1 MSKVLKNPKKTNTN
15 KKKKVKQT
23 GKKNSQLG
31 NSNNNKKNLAT
42 QKRGSEQ
49 KSKPEKDIVIERSTG
64 RKEKFDTNRLAQ
76 TSSRSG
82 IPFVMA
88 KDIAEKTTE
97 KIKNSINDLKS
108 NVKSTDELDQIN
120 QTSVNKKSESEI
132 VVTAGQVKRLVA
144 KELQGRN
151 RPDVASSLI
160 GEPTN
165 TNSISSKPTINDKE
179 PIQDNVAA
187 NKNRLRFDRSKVH
200 KDERAA

>member
-1 MSKVLKNPKKTNTN
+1 MSKVVKNPKKTNTN
-15 KKKKVKQT
+15 KKKKINQNEN
-23 GKKNSQLG
+23 KKTSKLG
-31 NSNNNKKNLAT
+31 NNENLAT
-42 QKRGSEQ
+42 KKRASQQ
-49 KSKPEKDIVIERSTG
+49 KSKPEKDIRIERSTG

-97 KIKNSINDLKS
+97 KIQNSINDIKS
-108 NVKSTDELDQIN
+108 NVKSIDESDQSN
-120 QTSVNKKSESEI
+120 QRAGSMKSEDDI
-132 VVTAGQVKRLVA
+132 IVTAGQVKNLVA
-144 KELQGRN
+144 KELQTRN
-151 RPDVASSLI
+151 RPEVASSII

-165 TNSISSKPTINDKE
+165 ANSISRKPTINEKE

>member
-1 MSKVLKNPKKTNTN
+1 MSKIVKNPKKTNTN
-15 KKKKVKQT
+15 KKKKINQNEN
-23 GKKNSQLG
+23 KKTSKLG
-31 NSNNNKKNLAT
+31 NNENLAT
-42 QKRGSEQ
+42 KKRASQQ
-49 KSKPEKDIVIERSTG
+49 KSKPEKDIIIERSTG

-97 KIKNSINDLKS
+97 KIQNSINDIKS
-108 NVKSTDELDQIN
+108 NVKSIDESDQSN
-120 QTSVNKKSESEI
+120 QRAGSMKSEDDI
-132 VVTAGQVKRLVA
+132 VVTAGQVKNLVA
-144 KELQGRN
+144 KELQTRN
-151 RPDVASSLI
+151 RPEVASSII

-165 TNSISSKPTINDKE
+165 ANSISRKPTINEKE

>member
-1 MSKVLKNPKKTNTN
+1 MSKVVKNPKKTNTN
-15 KKKKVKQT
+15 KKKKINQNEN
-23 GKKNSQLG
+23 KKTSKLG
-31 NSNNNKKNLAT
+31 NNENLAT
-42 QKRGSEQ
+42 KNRASQQ
-49 KSKPEKDIVIERSTG
+49 KSKPEKDIIIERSTG

-97 KIKNSINDLKS
+97 KIQNSINDIKS
-108 NVKSTDELDQIN
+108 NVKSIDESDQSN
-120 QTSVNKKSESEI
+120 QTAGSMKSEDDI
-132 VVTAGQVKRLVA
+132 VVTAGQVKNLVA
-144 KELQGRN
+144 KELQTRN
-151 RPDVASSLI
+151 RPEVASSLI

-165 TNSISSKPTINDKE
+165 ANSISRKPTINDKE

>member
-1 MSKVLKNPKKTNTN
+1 MSKVVKNPKKTNTN
-15 KKKKVKQT
+15 KKKKINQ
-23 GKKNSQLG
+23 NQ
-31 NSNNNKKNLAT
+31 NKKTSKLENNENLAT
-42 QKRGSEQ
+42 KNRASQQ
-49 KSKPEKDIVIERSTG
+49 KSKPEKDIMIERSTG

-97 KIKNSINDLKS
+97 KIQNSINDIKS
-108 NVKSTDELDQIN
+108 NVKSIDESDQSN
-120 QTSVNKKSESEI
+120 QPAGSMKSEDDI
-132 VVTAGQVKRLVA
+132 VVTAGQVKNLVA
-144 KELQGRN
+144 KELQTRN
-151 RPDVASSLI
+151 RPEVASSLI

-165 TNSISSKPTINDKE
+165 ANSISRKPTINDKE

>member
-1 MSKVLKNPKKTNTN
+1 MSRVVKNPKKTNTN
-15 KKKKVKQT
+15 KKKKINQNEN
-23 GKKNSQLG
+23 KKTSKLG
-31 NSNNNKKNLAT
+31 NNENLAT
-42 QKRGSEQ
+42 KKLASQQ
-49 KSKPEKDIVIERSTG
+49 KSKPEKDIIIERSTG

-97 KIKNSINDLKS
+97 KIQNSINDIKS
-108 NVKSTDELDQIN
+108 NVKSIDESDQSN
-120 QTSVNKKSESEI
+120 QTGESMKSEDDI
-132 VVTAGQVKRLVA
+132 VVTAGQVKNLVA
-144 KELQGRN
+144 KELQTRN
-151 RPDVASSLI
+151 RPEVASSLI

-165 TNSISSKPTINDKE
+165 ANSISRKPSINDKE

>member
-1 MSKVLKNPKKTNTN
+1 MSKVVKNPKKTNTN
-15 KKKKVKQT
+15 KKKKINQNEN
-23 GKKNSQLG
+23 KKTSKLG
-31 NSNNNKKNLAT
+31 NNENLAPKNLLS
-42 QKRGSEQ
+42 QQ
-49 KSKPEKDIVIERSTG
+49 KSKPEKDIIIERSTG

-97 KIKNSINDLKS
+97 KIQNSINDIKS
-108 NVKSTDELDQIN
+108 NVKSIDESDQSN
-120 QTSVNKKSESEI
+120 QTGGSMKSEDDI
-132 VVTAGQVKRLVA
+132 VVTAGQVKNLVA
-144 KELQGRN
+144 KELQTRN
-151 RPDVASSLI
+151 RPEVASSLI

-165 TNSISSKPTINDKE
+165 ANSISRKPSINDKE

>member
-1 MSKVLKNPKKTNTN
+1 MSKVVKNPKKTNTN
-15 KKKKVKQT
+15 KKKKINQNEN
-23 GKKNSQLG
+23 KKTSKLG
-31 NSNNNKKNLAT
+31 NNENLAT
-42 QKRGSEQ
+42 KNRASQQ
-49 KSKPEKDIVIERSTG
+49 KSKPEKDIIIERSTG

-88 KDIAEKTTE
+88 KDISEKTTE
-97 KIKNSINDLKS
+97 KIQNSINDIKS
-108 NVKSTDELDQIN
+108 NVKSIDESDQTN
-120 QTSVNKKSESEI
+120 QTAGSMKSEDDI
-132 VVTAGQVKRLVA
+132 VVTAGQVKNLVA
-144 KELQGRN
+144 KELQTRN
-151 RPDVASSLI
+151 RPEIASSLI

-165 TNSISSKPTINDKE
+165 ANSISRKPTINDKE

>member
-1 MSKVLKNPKKTNTN
+1 MSKVVKNPKKTNTN
-15 KKKKVKQT
+15 KKKKINQNEN
-23 GKKNSQLG
+23 KKTSKLG
-31 NSNNNKKNLAT
+31 NNENLAT
-42 QKRGSEQ
+42 KKRASQQ
-49 KSKPEKDIVIERSTG
+49 KSKPEKDIIIERSTG

-97 KIKNSINDLKS
+97 KIQNSINDIKS
-108 NVKSTDELDQIN
+108 NVKSIDESDQSN
-120 QTSVNKKSESEI
+120 QRAGSMKSEDDI
-132 VVTAGQVKRLVA
+132 VVTAGQVKNLVA
-144 KELQGRN
+144 KELQTRN
-151 RPDVASSLI
+151 RPEVASSII

-165 TNSISSKPTINDKE
+165 ANSISRKPTINEKE

>member
-1 MSKVLKNPKKTNTN
+1 MSKVVKNPKKTNTN
-15 KKKKVKQT
+15 KKKKINQNEN
-23 GKKNSQLG
+23 KKTSKLG
-31 NSNNNKKNLAT
+31 NNENLAT
-42 QKRGSEQ
+42 KNRASQQ
-49 KSKPEKDIVIERSTG
+49 KSKPEKDIIIERSTG

-97 KIKNSINDLKS
+97 KIQNSINDIKS
-108 NVKSTDELDQIN
+108 NVKSIDESDQSN
-120 QTSVNKKSESEI
+120 QPAGSMKSEDDI
-132 VVTAGQVKRLVA
+132 VVTAGQVKNLVA
-144 KELQGRN
+144 KELQTRN
-151 RPDVASSLI
+151 RPEIASSLI

-165 TNSISSKPTINDKE
+165 ANSISRKPTINDKE

>member
-1 MSKVLKNPKKTNTN
+1 MSKVVKNPKKTNTN
-15 KKKKVKQT
+15 KNKKINQNEN
-23 GKKNSQLG
+23 KKTSKLG
-31 NSNNNKKNLAT
+31 NNENLAT
-42 QKRGSEQ
+42 KKLASQQ
-49 KSKPEKDIVIERSTG
+49 KSKPEKDIIIERSTG

-97 KIKNSINDLKS
+97 KIQNSINDIKS
-108 NVKSTDELDQIN
+108 NVKSIDESDQSN
-120 QTSVNKKSESEI
+120 QRAGSMKSEDDI
-132 VVTAGQVKRLVA
+132 IVTAGQVKNLVA
-144 KELQGRN
+144 KELQTRN
-151 RPDVASSLI
+151 RPEVASSII

-165 TNSISSKPTINDKE
+165 ANSISRKPTINEKE

>member
-1 MSKVLKNPKKTNTN
+1 MSKVVKNPKKTNTN
-15 KKKKVKQT
+15 KKKKINQNEN
-23 GKKNSQLG
+23 KKTSKLG
-31 NSNNNKKNLAT
+31 NSKNLAT
-42 QKRGSEQ
+42 KNRASQQ
-49 KSKPEKDIVIERSTG
+49 KSKPEKDIIIERSTG

-97 KIKNSINDLKS
+97 KIQNSINDIKS
-108 NVKSTDELDQIN
+108 NVKSIDESDQTN
-120 QTSVNKKSESEI
+120 QTAGSMKSEDDI
-132 VVTAGQVKRLVA
+132 VVTAGQVKNLVA
-144 KELQGRN
+144 KELQTRN
-151 RPDVASSLI
+151 RPEVASSII

-165 TNSISSKPTINDKE
+165 ANSISRKPTINDKE

>member
-1 MSKVLKNPKKTNTN
+1 MSKVVKNPKKTNTN
-15 KKKKVKQT
+15 KKKKINQNEN
-23 GKKNSQLG
+23 KKTSKLG
-31 NSNNNKKNLAT
+31 NNENLAT
-42 QKRGSEQ
+42 KNRASKQ
-49 KSKPEKDIVIERSTG
+49 KSKPEKDIIIERSTG

-97 KIKNSINDLKS
+97 KIQNSINDIKS
-108 NVKSTDELDQIN
+108 NVKSIDESDQSN
-120 QTSVNKKSESEI
+120 QPAGSMKSEDDI
-132 VVTAGQVKRLVA
+132 VVTAGQVKNLVA
-144 KELQGRN
+144 KELQTRN
-151 RPDVASSLI
+151 RPEVASSLI

-165 TNSISSKPTINDKE
+165 ANSISRKPTINDKE

>member
-1 MSKVLKNPKKTNTN
+1 MSKVVKNPKKTNTN
-15 KKKKVKQT
+15 KKKKINKNEN
-23 GKKNSQLG
+23 KKTSKLG
-31 NSNNNKKNLAT
+31 NNENLAT
-42 QKRGSEQ
+42 KNRASQQ
-49 KSKPEKDIVIERSTG
+49 KSKPEKDIIIERSTG

-97 KIKNSINDLKS
+97 KIQNSINEMKS
-108 NVKSTDELDQIN
+108 NVKSIDESDQSN
-120 QTSVNKKSESEI
+120 QIAGSMKSEDDI
-132 VVTAGQVKRLVA
+132 VVTAGQVKNLVA
-144 KELQGRN
+144 KELQTRN
-151 RPDVASSLI
+151 RPEVASSLI

-165 TNSISSKPTINDKE
+165 ANSISRKPTINDKE

>member
-1 MSKVLKNPKKTNTN
+1 MSKVVKNPKKTNTN
-15 KKKKVKQT
+15 KKKKINQNEN
-23 GKKNSQLG
+23 KNISKLG
-31 NSNNNKKNLAT
+31 NNENLAIKNRAS
-42 QKRGSEQ
+42 QQ
-49 KSKPEKDIVIERSTG
+49 KSKPEKDIIIERSTG

-97 KIKNSINDLKS
+97 KIQNSINDIKS
-108 NVKSTDELDQIN
+108 NVIPIDESDQSD
-120 QTSVNKKSESEI
+120 QTAGSMKSEDDI
-132 VVTAGQVKRLVA
+132 IVTAGQVKNLVA
-144 KELQGRN
+144 KELQTRN
-151 RPDVASSLI
+151 RPEVASSLI

-165 TNSISSKPTINDKE
+165 ANPISRKPTINDKE

>member
-1 MSKVLKNPKKTNTN
+1 MSKVVKNPKKTNTN
-15 KKKKVKQT
+15 KKKKINQNEN
-23 GKKNSQLG
+23 KKTSKLG
-31 NSNNNKKNLAT
+31 NNENLAT
-42 QKRGSEQ
+42 KKRASQQ
-49 KSKPEKDIVIERSTG
+49 KSKPEKDIIIERSTG
-64 RKEKFDTNRLAQ
+64 RKEKFDTNRLTQ

-97 KIKNSINDLKS
+97 KIQNSINDIKS
-108 NVKSTDELDQIN
+108 NVKSIDESDQSN
-120 QTSVNKKSESEI
+120 QRVGSMKSEDDI
-132 VVTAGQVKRLVA
+132 IVTAGQVKNLVA
-144 KELQGRN
+144 KELQTRN
-151 RPDVASSLI
+151 RPEVASSII

-165 TNSISSKPTINDKE
+165 ANSISRKPTINEKE

>member
-1 MSKVLKNPKKTNTN
+1 MSKVVKNPKKTNTN
-15 KKKKVKQT
+15 KKKKINQNEN
-23 GKKNSQLG
+23 KKTSKLG
-31 NSNNNKKNLAT
+31 NNENLAT
-42 QKRGSEQ
+42 KNRASQQ
-49 KSKPEKDIVIERSTG
+49 KSKPEKDIIIERSTG

-97 KIKNSINDLKS
+97 KIQNSINDIKS
-108 NVKSTDELDQIN
+108 NVKSIDESDQSN
-120 QTSVNKKSESEI
+120 QRAGSMKSEDDI
-132 VVTAGQVKRLVA
+132 IVTAGQVKNLVA
-144 KELQGRN
+144 KELQTRN
-151 RPDVASSLI
+151 RPEVASSII

-165 TNSISSKPTINDKE
+165 ANSISRKPTINEKE

>member
-1 MSKVLKNPKKTNTN
+1 MSKVVKNPKKTNTN
-15 KKKKVKQT
+15 KKKKINQ
-23 GKKNSQLG
+23 NE
-31 NSNNNKKNLAT
+31 NKKTSKVGNTENLAT
-42 QKRGSEQ
+42 KNRASQQ
-49 KSKPEKDIVIERSTG
+49 KSKQEKDIIIERSTG

-97 KIKNSINDLKS
+97 KIQNSINDIKS
-108 NVKSTDELDQIN
+108 NVKSIDESDQSN
-120 QTSVNKKSESEI
+120 QTAGSMKSEDDI
-132 VVTAGQVKRLVA
+132 VVTAGQVKNLVA
-144 KELQGRN
+144 KELQTRN
-151 RPDVASSLI
+151 RPEVASSLI

-165 TNSISSKPTINDKE
+165 ANSISRKPTINDKE

>member
-1 MSKVLKNPKKTNTN
+1 MSKVVKNPKKTNTN
-15 KKKKVKQT
+15 KKKKINQNEN
-23 GKKNSQLG
+23 KKTSKLG
-31 NSNNNKKNLAT
+31 NNENLAT
-42 QKRGSEQ
+42 QKRASQQ
-49 KSKPEKDIVIERSTG
+49 KSKPEKDIIIERSTG

-97 KIKNSINDLKS
+97 KIQNSINDIKS
-108 NVKSTDELDQIN
+108 NVKSIDESDQSN
-120 QTSVNKKSESEI
+120 QRAGSMKSEDDI
-132 VVTAGQVKRLVA
+132 IVTAGQVKNLVA
-144 KELQGRN
+144 KELQTRN
-151 RPDVASSLI
+151 RPEVASSII

-165 TNSISSKPTINDKE
+165 ANSISRKPTINEKE

>member
-1 MSKVLKNPKKTNTN
+1 MSKVVKNPKKTNTN
-15 KKKKVKQT
+15 KKKKINQNEN
-23 GKKNSQLG
+23 KKTSKLG
-31 NSNNNKKNLAT
+31 NNENLAT
-42 QKRGSEQ
+42 KKRASQQ
-49 KSKPEKDIVIERSTG
+49 KSKPEKDIIIERSTG
-64 RKEKFDTNRLAQ
+64 RKEKFDTKRLAQ

-97 KIKNSINDLKS
+97 KIQNSINDIKS
-108 NVKSTDELDQIN
+108 NVKSIDESDQSN
-120 QTSVNKKSESEI
+120 QRAGSMKSEDDI
-132 VVTAGQVKRLVA
+132 IVTAGQVKNLVA
-144 KELQGRN
+144 KELQTRN
-151 RPDVASSLI
+151 RPEVASSII

-165 TNSISSKPTINDKE
+165 ANSISRKPTINDKE

>member
-1 MSKVLKNPKKTNTN
+1 MSKVVKNPKKTNTN
-15 KKKKVKQT
+15 KKKKINQNEN
-23 GKKNSQLG
+23 KKTSKLG
-31 NSNNNKKNLAT
+31 NNENLAT
-42 QKRGSEQ
+42 KNRASQQ
-49 KSKPEKDIVIERSTG
+49 KSKPEKDIIIERSTG

-97 KIKNSINDLKS
+97 KIQNSINDIKS
-108 NVKSTDELDQIN
+108 NVIPIDESDQSN
-120 QTSVNKKSESEI
+120 QTAGSMKSEDDI
-132 VVTAGQVKRLVA
+132 IVTAGQVKNLVA
-144 KELQGRN
+144 KELQTRN
-151 RPDVASSLI
+151 RPEVASSLI

-165 TNSISSKPTINDKE
+165 ANSISRKPSINDKE

>member
-1 MSKVLKNPKKTNTN
+1 MSKVVKNPKKTNTN
-15 KKKKVKQT
+15 KKKKINQNEN
-23 GKKNSQLG
+23 KKTSKLG
-31 NSNNNKKNLAT
+31 NNENLAT
-42 QKRGSEQ
+42 KKRASQQ
-49 KSKPEKDIVIERSTG
+49 KSKPEKDIIIERSTG

-97 KIKNSINDLKS
+97 KIQNSINDIKS
-108 NVKSTDELDQIN
+108 NVKSIDESDQSN
-120 QTSVNKKSESEI
+120 QRAGSMKSEDDI
-132 VVTAGQVKRLVA
+132 IVTAGQVKNLVA
-144 KELQGRN
+144 KELQTRH
-151 RPDVASSLI
+151 RPEVASSII

-165 TNSISSKPTINDKE
+165 ANSISRKPTINDKE

>member
-1 MSKVLKNPKKTNTN
+1 MSKVVKNPKKTNTN
-15 KKKKVKQT
+15 KKKKINQNEN
-23 GKKNSQLG
+23 KKTSKLG
-31 NSNNNKKNLAT
+31 NNENFAPKNLLS
-42 QKRGSEQ
+42 QQ
-49 KSKPEKDIVIERSTG
+49 KSKPEKDIIIERSTG

-97 KIKNSINDLKS
+97 KIQNSINDIKS
-108 NVKSTDELDQIN
+108 NVKSIDESDQSN
-120 QTSVNKKSESEI
+120 QTGGSMKSVDDI
-132 VVTAGQVKRLVA
+132 VVTAGQVKNLVA
-144 KELQGRN
+144 KELQTRN
-151 RPDVASSLI
+151 RPEVASSLI

-165 TNSISSKPTINDKE
+165 ANSISRKPSINDKE

>member
-1 MSKVLKNPKKTNTN
+1 MSKVVKNPKKTNTN
-15 KKKKVKQT
+15 KKKKINQNEN
-23 GKKNSQLG
+23 KKTSKLG
-31 NSNNNKKNLAT
+31 NNKNLDTKNRAS
-42 QKRGSEQ
+42 QQ
-49 KSKPEKDIVIERSTG
+49 KSKPEKDIIIERSTG

-97 KIKNSINDLKS
+97 KIQNSINDIQS
-108 NVKSTDELDQIN
+108 NVKSIDESDQSN
-120 QTSVNKKSESEI
+120 QTAGNMKSEDDI
-132 VVTAGQVKRLVA
+132 VVTAGQVKNLVA
-144 KELQGRN
+144 KELQTRN
-151 RPDVASSLI
+151 RPEVASSII

-165 TNSISSKPTINDKE
+165 ANSISRKPTINDKE

>member
-1 MSKVLKNPKKTNTN
+1 MSKVVKNPKKTNTN
-15 KKKKVKQT
+15 KKKKINQNEN
-23 GKKNSQLG
+23 KKTSKLG
-31 NSNNNKKNLAT
+31 NKDNLAT
-42 QKRGSEQ
+42 KNRPSQQ
-49 KSKPEKDIVIERSTG
+49 KSKPEKDIIIERSTG

-97 KIKNSINDLKS
+97 KIQNSINDIKS
-108 NVKSTDELDQIN
+108 NVKSIDESDQSN
-120 QTSVNKKSESEI
+120 QRAGSMKSEDDI
-132 VVTAGQVKRLVA
+132 IVTAGQVKNLVA
-144 KELQGRN
+144 KELQTRN
-151 RPDVASSLI
+151 RPEVASSII

-165 TNSISSKPTINDKE
+165 ANSISRKPTINEKE

>member
-1 MSKVLKNPKKTNTN
+1 MSKVVKNPKKTNTN
-15 KKKKVKQT
+15 KKKKINQNEN
-23 GKKNSQLG
+23 KKTSKLG
-31 NSNNNKKNLAT
+31 NNENLAT
-42 QKRGSEQ
+42 KKRASQQ
-49 KSKPEKDIVIERSTG
+49 KSKPEKDIIIERSTG

-97 KIKNSINDLKS
+97 KIQNSINDIKS
-108 NVKSTDELDQIN
+108 NVKSIDESDQSN
-120 QTSVNKKSESEI
+120 QGAGSMKSEDDI
-132 VVTAGQVKRLVA
+132 IVTAGQVKNLVA
-144 KELQGRN
+144 KELQTRN
-151 RPDVASSLI
+151 RPEVASSII

-165 TNSISSKPTINDKE
+165 ANSISRKPTINEKE

>member
-1 MSKVLKNPKKTNTN
+1 MSKVVKNPKKTNTN
-15 KKKKVKQT
+15 KKKKINQNEN
-23 GKKNSQLG
+23 KKTSKLG
-31 NSNNNKKNLAT
+31 NNENLAT
-42 QKRGSEQ
+42 KNRASQQ
-49 KSKPEKDIVIERSTG
+49 KSKPEKDIIIERSTG

-97 KIKNSINDLKS
+97 KIQNSINDIKS
-108 NVKSTDELDQIN
+108 NVKSIDESDQSN
-120 QTSVNKKSESEI
+120 QRAGSMKSEDDI
-132 VVTAGQVKRLVA
+132 IVTAGQVKNLVA
-144 KELQGRN
+144 KELQTRN
-151 RPDVASSLI
+151 RPEVASSII
-160 GEPTN
+160 GESTN
-165 TNSISSKPTINDKE
+165 ANSISRKPTINEKE

>member
-1 MSKVLKNPKKTNTN
+1 MSKVVKNPKKTNTN
-15 KKKKVKQT
+15 KKKKINQNEN
-23 GKKNSQLG
+23 KKTTKLG
-31 NSNNNKKNLAT
+31 NNENLAPKNLLS
-42 QKRGSEQ
+42 QQ
-49 KSKPEKDIVIERSTG
+49 KSKPEKDIIIERSTG

-97 KIKNSINDLKS
+97 KIQNSINDIKS
-108 NVKSTDELDQIN
+108 NVKSIDESDQSN
-120 QTSVNKKSESEI
+120 QTGGSMKSVDDI
-132 VVTAGQVKRLVA
+132 VVTAGQVKNLVA
-144 KELQGRN
+144 KELQTRN
-151 RPDVASSLI
+151 RPEVASSLI

-165 TNSISSKPTINDKE
+165 ANSISRKPSINDKE

>member
-1 MSKVLKNPKKTNTN
+1 MSKVVKNPKKTNTN
-15 KKKKVKQT
+15 KKKKINQ
-23 GKKNSQLG
+23 NE
-31 NSNNNKKNLAT
+31 NKKTSKLKNNEKLSTKNRAS
-42 QKRGSEQ
+42 QR
-49 KSKPEKDIVIERSTG
+49 KSKPEKDIIIERSTG

-97 KIKNSINDLKS
+97 KIQNSIKDVKSKVKSIDKSDKS
-108 NVKSTDELDQIN
+108 N
-120 QTSVNKKSESEI
+120 QTLVNMKSEDDI
-132 VVTAGQVKRLVA
+132 VVTAGQVKNLIA
-144 KELQGRN
+144 KELQTRN
-151 RPDVASSLI
+151 RPEVASSLI

-165 TNSISSKPTINDKE
+165 ANSISRKPTINDKE

>member
-1 MSKVLKNPKKTNTN
+1 MSKVVKNKKKTNTN
-15 KKKKVKQT
+15 KKINQNENKKTSK
-23 GKKNSQLG
+23 LG
-31 NSNNNKKNLAT
+31 NNENLAT
-42 QKRGSEQ
+42 KKRASQQ
-49 KSKPEKDIVIERSTG
+49 KSKPEKDIIIERSTG

-97 KIKNSINDLKS
+97 KIQNSINEMKS
-108 NVKSTDELDQIN
+108 NVKSIDESDQSN
-120 QTSVNKKSESEI
+120 QIAGSMKSEDDI
-132 VVTAGQVKRLVA
+132 VVTAGQVKNLVA
-144 KELQGRN
+144 KELQTRN
-151 RPDVASSLI
+151 RPEVASSLI

-165 TNSISSKPTINDKE
+165 ANSISRKPTINDKE

>member
-1 MSKVLKNPKKTNTN
+1 MSKVVKNPKKTNTN
-15 KKKKVKQT
+15 KKKKINQNEN
-23 GKKNSQLG
+23 KKTSKLG
-31 NSNNNKKNLAT
+31 NNENLAT
-42 QKRGSEQ
+42 KNRASQQ
-49 KSKPEKDIVIERSTG
+49 KSKPEKDIIIERSTG

-88 KDIAEKTTE
+88 KDISEKTTE
-97 KIKNSINDLKS
+97 KIQNSINDIKS
-108 NVKSTDELDQIN
+108 NVKSIDESDQTN
-120 QTSVNKKSESEI
+120 QTAGSMKSEDDI
-132 VVTAGQVKRLVA
+132 VVTAGQVKNLVA
-144 KELQGRN
+144 KELQTRN
-151 RPDVASSLI
+151 RPEVASSII

-165 TNSISSKPTINDKE
+165 ANSISRKPTINDKE

>member
-1 MSKVLKNPKKTNTN
+1 MSKVVKNPKKTNTN
-15 KKKKVKQT
+15 KKKKINQNEN
-23 GKKNSQLG
+23 KKTSKLG
-31 NSNNNKKNLAT
+31 NNENLAT
-42 QKRGSEQ
+42 KNRASQQ
-49 KSKPEKDIVIERSTG
+49 KSKPEKDIIIERSTG

-97 KIKNSINDLKS
+97 KIQNSINDIKS
-108 NVKSTDELDQIN
+108 NVKSIDESDQSN
-120 QTSVNKKSESEI
+120 QPAGSMKSEDDI
-132 VVTAGQVKRLVA
+132 VVTAGQVKNLVA
-144 KELQGRN
+144 KELQTRN
-151 RPDVASSLI
+151 RPEVASSLI

-165 TNSISSKPTINDKE
+165 ANAISRKPTINDKE

>member
-1 MSKVLKNPKKTNTN
+1 MSKVVKNPKKTNTN
-15 KKKKVKQT
+15 KKKKINQNEN
-23 GKKNSQLG
+23 KKTSKLG
-31 NSNNNKKNLAT
+31 NNENLAT
-42 QKRGSEQ
+42 KNRASQQ
-49 KSKPEKDIVIERSTG
+49 KSKPEKDIIIERSTG

-97 KIKNSINDLKS
+97 KIQNSINDIKS
-108 NVKSTDELDQIN
+108 NVKSIDESDQSN
-120 QTSVNKKSESEI
+120 QPAGSMKSEDDI
-132 VVTAGQVKRLVA
+132 VVTAGQVKNLVA
-144 KELQGRN
+144 KELQTRN
-151 RPDVASSLI
+151 RPEVASSLI

-165 TNSISSKPTINDKE
+165 ANSISRKPTINDKE

>member
-1 MSKVLKNPKKTNTN
+1 MSKVVKNPKKTNTN
-15 KKKKVKQT
+15 KKKKINQNEN
-23 GKKNSQLG
+23 KKTSKLG
-31 NSNNNKKNLAT
+31 NNKNLAT
-42 QKRGSEQ
+42 KNRASQQ
-49 KSKPEKDIVIERSTG
+49 KSKPEKDIIIERSTG

-97 KIKNSINDLKS
+97 KIQNSINDIQS
-108 NVKSTDELDQIN
+108 NVKSIDESDQSN
-120 QTSVNKKSESEI
+120 QPAESMKSEDDI
-132 VVTAGQVKRLVA
+132 VVTAGQVKNLVA
-144 KELQGRN
+144 KELQTRN
-151 RPDVASSLI
+151 RPEVASSLI

-165 TNSISSKPTINDKE
+165 ANSISRKPTINDKE

>member
-1 MSKVLKNPKKTNTN
+1 MSKVVKNPKKTNTN
-15 KKKKVKQT
+15 KKKKINQNEN
-23 GKKNSQLG
+23 KKTSKLG
-31 NSNNNKKNLAT
+31 NNENLAT
-42 QKRGSEQ
+42 KNRASQQ
-49 KSKPEKDIVIERSTG
+49 KSKPEKDIIIERSTG

-88 KDIAEKTTE
+88 KDISEKTTE
-97 KIKNSINDLKS
+97 KIQNSINDIKS
-108 NVKSTDELDQIN
+108 NVKSIDESDQTN
-120 QTSVNKKSESEI
+120 QTAGSMKSEDDI
-132 VVTAGQVKRLVA
+132 VVTAGQVKNLVA
-144 KELQGRN
+144 KELQTRN
-151 RPDVASSLI
+151 RPEVASSLI

-165 TNSISSKPTINDKE
+165 ANSISRKPTINDKE

>member
-1 MSKVLKNPKKTNTN
+1 MSKVVKNPKKTNTN
-15 KKKKVKQT
+15 KKKKINQNEN
-23 GKKNSQLG
+23 KKTSKLG
-31 NSNNNKKNLAT
+31 NSKNLGTKNRAS
-42 QKRGSEQ
+42 QQ
-49 KSKPEKDIVIERSTG
+49 KSKPEKDIIIERSTG

-97 KIKNSINDLKS
+97 KIQNSINDIKS
-108 NVKSTDELDQIN
+108 NVKSIDESDQSK
-120 QTSVNKKSESEI
+120 QTARSMKSEDDI
-132 VVTAGQVKRLVA
+132 IVTAGQVKNLVA
-144 KELQGRN
+144 KELQTRN
-151 RPDVASSLI
+151 RPEVASSLI

-165 TNSISSKPTINDKE
+165 ANSISRKPTINDKE